1 VRPPRRRVLK
11 AAQIL
16 FDGRSSAMDCTVR
29 WLLQDGAGLA
39 LSTTTGLPMLFY
51 LLISADGFDRPCR
64 VIDKA
69 DRYAEVLFC

>member
-64 VIDKA
+64 VIDSA